1 MNCEAWN
8 TTLNKSVVE
17 VPANTFKPNQTYIVT
32 LVVSAPGRSPSFDK
46 QTVRHIH
53 LFAFFFTINSYT
65 KYNNKKTVLSQGN
78 RAMPQL
84 FFSV

>member
-8 TTLNKSVVE
+8 TTVNNSMVE

-46 QTVRHIH
+46 QTVRYAPVTHVS
-53 LFAFFFTINSYT
+53 LTSFFTTPIVRLSVY
-65 KYNNKKTVLSQGN
+65 LSQV
-78 RAMPQL
+78 AYME
-84 FFSV
+84 